1 MAYSLKAD
9 ERTRAVFV
17 AEKITLFLVAVVFA
31 LVVVSRTTVP
41 KAPGSKLPWGA
52 GLSLLPPLS
61 SPSLV
66 KLIYQVPRK
75 GAFLLMMWKLLNWPF
90 SASSTGESE

>member
-1 MAYSLKAD
+1 M
-9 ERTRAVFV
+9 
-17 AEKITLFLVAVVFA
+17 AVVLA